1 MPFTHTV
8 SKSYKTDA
16 GTTSAVNYQIA
27 GPTEINYDGT
37 IAANTTNHEVDLVF
51 TQTTILSIN
60 LYASSAVTIK
70 SNSTSAP
77 DNTVTLAT
85 GQQIIWNANESGTNP
100 FVTAAVTKLYIT
112 NASTTV
118 AATVKIRVLLNLS

>member
-1 MPFTHTV
+1 MPFNHTV

-16 GTTSAVNYQIA
+16 GTTSAVNYVIS

-51 TQTTILSIN
+51 THAAMLSIN
-60 LYASSAVTIK
+60 IYATSAVTIK

-77 DNTVTLAT
+77 DNTVTMAA

-100 FVTAAVTKLYIT
+100 FVTADVTKLYFT
-112 NASTTV
+112 NASSTV

>member
-1 MPFTHTV
+1 MSFTHTV

-16 GTTSAVNYQIA
+16 GTTSAVNYTVA

-51 TQTTILSIN
+51 THAAILSIN
-60 LYASSAVTIK
+60 IYATSAVTIK

-77 DNTVTLAT
+77 DNTVTMAT

-100 FVTAAVTKLYIT
+100 FVTAD
-112 NASTTV
+112 
-118 AATVKIRVLLNLS
+118 